1 MMSWLSGSSKSQR
14 GDFNVVIYESDYKQL
29 CTWVLK
35 KTDIETGGD
44 LFGLWADK
52 HTAVIQFVVGPGQN
66 CRRSSV
72 SFYQD
77 INYLEK
83 IGEHMTIREGVCHIG
98 EWHSHHQLGLAR
110 PSGGDENTVW
120 NNMPTYNL
128 KRFVIFIANLEQ
140 LRKDSY
146 NVNIGCFL
154 FELESVNG
162 KEKQLP
168 VLQGTFKILKNENLL
183 NRKLLRKRDEGAEH
197 DKIEISMECLKM
209 EISPEGPPQV
219 TYVTKTSSSSGN
231 KRPKTEGESGKKN
244 NKKSRKDARASSVGN
259 ENTQGKKSMTPDD
272 FKKGKSTG
280 AEGTHKTATSDS
292 NEGNDSHGSQPD
304 DPKQGKSTG
313 AEGTHKTATSDSN
326 EGNDSHGSQP
336 DDPKQGKLTGA
347 EGTQMIATSDSNE
360 TNDSHGSEAN
370 DPKQGKST
378 RAEDTHKT
386 ATSDSNEPNDS
397 HGSQADDPKQGK
409 STGVEGT
416 HKTATSDSNEG
427 NDSHGSQPDDPKQGK
442 LTGAEGTQM
451 IATSDPNEP
460 NDSHGSQPDDPKQGK
475 STGVEG
481 THKTATSDSNE
492 GNDSHGSQPD
502 DPKQGKLTGAEGTQM
517 IATSDSNET
526 NDSHGS
532 EANDPKQ
539 GKSTRAEDTHK
550 TATSDS
556 NEGNDSHGSQAE
568 NSNELLTNDEGNA
581 QTSGGE
587 GTNLASDPLPQE
599 KEMDHED
606 QPGIQLLESKAN
618 VTRAS
623 HDKTQE
629 GTSNK
634 ESNDDKRNVNISE
647 VEGENST
654 DDQQLPEKD
663 QEHETQPNSRKPEG
677 DANDH
682 NASHDRTEEG
692 KSSKVSNKDG
702 GKAKIEGEKSADNAE
717 PPSKDSNK
725 AFNSLDQDQT
735 SRSNKNVS
743 GQGETPM
750 KDKQTKSRIQRSDRG
765 ANKQVKPHDSD
776 KDKLREGQKN
786 DASRAGSSQ
795 PIPEKSSKATKATP
809 KSKSGAPPSSS
820 VPGKAVPVKPA
831 DKGAKKKV
839 EEKGGIG
846 KKGGPTKYKNKTP
859 SK

>member
-1 MMSWLSGSSKSQR
+1 MMSLLSWSSKSQR
-14 GDFNVVIYESDYKQL
+14 GNFNVVIYESDYKQL
-29 CTWVLK
+29 CAWVLK
-35 KTDIETGGD
+35 KTNIETGGD

-77 INYLEK
+77 ISYLEE
-83 IGEHMTIREGVCHIG
+83 IGSQMTKGEGVCHIG

-146 NVNIGCFL
+146 NVDIGCFL
-154 FELESVNG
+154 FELESDNG

-168 VLQGTFKILKNENLL
+168 VLQGTFKILQKENPW
-183 NRKLLRKRDEGAEH
+183 NGKLLRKRDEGAEH
-197 DKIEISMECLKM
+197 EKIEIKMECLEM
-209 EISPEGPPQV
+209 EISPEGPPRV

-231 KRPKTEGESGKKN
+231 KRPKTEDESGEKN
-244 NKKSRKDARASSVGN
+244 NKKSRKYAKAGSVGN
-259 ENTQGKKSMTPDD
+259 ENTQGKKNRTPDD
-272 FKKGKSTG
+272 LKKGKSTG
-280 AEGTHKTATSDS
+280 TEGTHKTATSDP

-304 DPKQGKSTG
+304 KPEKGKSTG
-313 AEGTHKTATSDSN
+313 PEGTHKTA
-326 EGNDSHGSQP
+326 
-336 DDPKQGKLTGA
+336 A
-347 EGTQMIATSDSNE
+347 SDSNE
-360 TNDSHGSEAN
+360 TNDFDGCHAN
-370 DPKQGKST
+370 DPKQVKST

-386 ATSDSNEPNDS
+386 ATSDSNKGNDS
-397 HGSQADDPKQGK
+397 HESQADDPKQEK
-409 STGVEGT
+409 LTGTEGT
-416 HKTATSDSNEG
+416 HKTATSDSNVS
-427 NDSHGSQPDDPKQGK
+427 NDSHGSQAENFDPKQ
-442 LTGAEGTQM
+442 
-451 IATSDPNEP
+451 
-460 NDSHGSQPDDPKQGK
+460 
-475 STGVEG
+475 V
-481 THKTATSDSNE
+481 
-492 GNDSHGSQPD
+492 
-502 DPKQGKLTGAEGTQM
+502 
-517 IATSDSNET
+517 
-526 NDSHGS
+526 
-532 EANDPKQ
+532 
-539 GKSTRAEDTHK
+539 KSTRAEDTHK

-556 NEGNDSHGSQAE
+556 NKGNDSHESQADDPKQEKLTGTEGTHKTATSDSNVSNDSHGSQAE
-568 NSNELLTNDEGNA
+568 NSNGLLTNDEGNA

-587 GTNLASDPLPQE
+587 GTNLASDPLPKE
-599 KEMDHED
+599 KDEDHED
-606 QPGIQLLESKAN
+606 QSDIQLLESKAN
-618 VTRAS
+618 VTGAS
-623 HDKTQE
+623 PEKTQE

-634 ESNDDKRNVNISE
+634 ESNDDTRSVNISE

-654 DDQQLPEKD
+654 DDQRLPEKD

-717 PPSKDSNK
+717 PPGKDSNK
-725 AFNSLDQDQT
+725 AFNPLDQDQT
-735 SRSNKNVS
+735 SRSNKNMS
-743 GQGETPM
+743 RQGETFM
-750 KDKQTKSRIQRSDRG
+750 KDKKTKSRSQRSDCG
-765 ANKQVKPHDSD
+765 ANKQENPHDSD

-786 DASRAGSSQ
+786 DVSKVGSSQ
-795 PIPEKSSKATKATP
+795 PTPGKSSKATKATP
-809 KSKSGAPPSSS
+809 KSKSGTPPSSS

-831 DKGAKKKV
+831 GKEAMKKV

-846 KKGGPTKYKNKTP
+846 KKGGPTKYKNKKP

>member
-1 MMSWLSGSSKSQR
+1 MSWLSGSSKSQR

-52 HTAVIQFVVGPGQN
+52 HTAVIQFVVGPGRN

-83 IGEHMTIREGVCHIG
+83 IGEQMTKSEGVCHIG

-168 VLQGTFKILKNENLL
+168 VLQGTFKILKNENPL

-197 DKIEISMECLKM
+197 DKIEIKMECLKM

-231 KRPKTEGESGKKN
+231 KRPKTEDESGKKN

-259 ENTQGKKSMTPDD
+259 ENTQGKKNMTPDD
-272 FKKGKSTG
+272 LKKGKSTG

-292 NEGNDSHGSQPD
+292 NETNDSHGSQANDPKQGKSTRAEDTHKTATSDSNEPNDSHGSQAD

-360 TNDSHGSEAN
+360 TNDSHGS
-370 DPKQGKST
+370 Q
-378 RAEDTHKT
+378 
-386 ATSDSNEPNDS
+386 
-397 HGSQADDPKQGK
+397 
-409 STGVEGT
+409 
-416 HKTATSDSNEG
+416 
-427 NDSHGSQPDDPKQGK
+427 
-442 LTGAEGTQM
+442 
-451 IATSDPNEP
+451 
-460 NDSHGSQPDDPKQGK
+460 
-475 STGVEG
+475 
-481 THKTATSDSNE
+481 
-492 GNDSHGSQPD
+492 
-502 DPKQGKLTGAEGTQM
+502 
-517 IATSDSNET
+517 
-526 NDSHGS
+526 
-532 EANDPKQ
+532 ANDPKQ

-568 NSNELLTNDEGNA
+568 NSNGLLTNDEGNA

-599 KEMDHED
+599 KEKDHED

-717 PPSKDSNK
+717 PPGKDSNK

-750 KDKQTKSRIQRSDRG
+750 KDKQTKSRSQRSDRG

-786 DASRAGSSQ
+786 DASKAGSSQ
-795 PIPEKSSKATKATP
+795 PTPGKSSKATKATP
-809 KSKSGAPPSSS
+809 KSKSGTPPSSS

-831 DKGAKKKV
+831 GKEAMKKV

-846 KKGGPTKYKNKTP
+846 KKGGPTKYMNKKP

>member
-1 MMSWLSGSSKSQR
+1 MSWLSGSSKSQR

-35 KTDIETGGD
+35 NTDIETGGD

-83 IGEHMTIREGVCHIG
+83 IGEQMTKSEGVCHIG

-168 VLQGTFKILKNENLL
+168 VLQGTFKILKNENPL

-197 DKIEISMECLKM
+197 DKIEIKMECLKM

-231 KRPKTEGESGKKN
+231 KRPKTEDESGKKN

-259 ENTQGKKSMTPDD
+259 ENTQGKKNMTPDD
-272 FKKGKSTG
+272 LKKGKSTG

-292 NEGNDSHGSQPD
+292 NETNDSHGSQANDPKQGKSTRAEDTHKTATSDSNEPNDSHGSQAD

-360 TNDSHGSEAN
+360 TNDSHGS
-370 DPKQGKST
+370 Q
-378 RAEDTHKT
+378 
-386 ATSDSNEPNDS
+386 
-397 HGSQADDPKQGK
+397 
-409 STGVEGT
+409 
-416 HKTATSDSNEG
+416 
-427 NDSHGSQPDDPKQGK
+427 
-442 LTGAEGTQM
+442 
-451 IATSDPNEP
+451 
-460 NDSHGSQPDDPKQGK
+460 
-475 STGVEG
+475 
-481 THKTATSDSNE
+481 
-492 GNDSHGSQPD
+492 
-502 DPKQGKLTGAEGTQM
+502 
-517 IATSDSNET
+517 
-526 NDSHGS
+526 
-532 EANDPKQ
+532 ANDPKQ

-568 NSNELLTNDEGNA
+568 NSNGLLTNDEGNA

-599 KEMDHED
+599 KEKDHED

-717 PPSKDSNK
+717 PPGKDLNK

-750 KDKQTKSRIQRSDRG
+750 KDKQTKSRSQRSDRG
-765 ANKQVKPHDSD
+765 ANKQVNPHDSD

-786 DASRAGSSQ
+786 DASKAGSSQ
-795 PIPEKSSKATKATP
+795 PTPGKSSKATKATP
-809 KSKSGAPPSSS
+809 KSKSGTPPSSS

-831 DKGAKKKV
+831 GKEAMKKV

-846 KKGGPTKYKNKTP
+846 KKGGPTKYMNKKP

>member
-1 MMSWLSGSSKSQR
+1 MSWLSGSSKSQR

-35 KTDIETGGD
+35 NTDIETGGD

-83 IGEHMTIREGVCHIG
+83 IGEQMTKSEGVCHIG

-168 VLQGTFKILKNENLL
+168 VLQGTFKILKNENPL

-197 DKIEISMECLKM
+197 DKIEIKMECLKM

-231 KRPKTEGESGKKN
+231 KRPKTEDESGKKN

-259 ENTQGKKSMTPDD
+259 ENTQGKKNMTPDD
-272 FKKGKSTG
+272 LKKGKSTG
-280 AEGTHKTATSDS
+280 AEGTHKTATSV
-292 NEGNDSHGSQPD
+292 
-304 DPKQGKSTG
+304 
-313 AEGTHKTATSDSN
+313 
-326 EGNDSHGSQP
+326 
-336 DDPKQGKLTGA
+336 
-347 EGTQMIATSDSNE
+347 SNE
-360 TNDSHGSEAN
+360 TNDSHGSQEN

-409 STGVEGT
+409 STGAEGT

-427 NDSHGSQPDDPKQGK
+427 NDSHGSQPDDPKQVK
-442 LTGAEGTQM
+442 LTGAEGT
-451 IATSDPNEP
+451 
-460 NDSHGSQPDDPKQGK
+460 H
-475 STGVEG
+475 
-481 THKTATSDSNE
+481 
-492 GNDSHGSQPD
+492 
-502 DPKQGKLTGAEGTQM
+502 M

-532 EANDPKQ
+532 QANDPKQ

-568 NSNELLTNDEGNA
+568 NSNGLLTNDEGNT

-599 KEMDHED
+599 KDKDHED

-618 VTRAS
+618 VTGAS

-692 KSSKVSNKDG
+692 KSSKVSNKDE

-717 PPSKDSNK
+717 PPGKDSNK
-725 AFNSLDQDQT
+725 AFNSLDQNQT

-750 KDKQTKSRIQRSDRG
+750 KDKQTKSRSQRSDRG

-776 KDKLREGQKN
+776 KDKLREGQEN

>member
-1 MMSWLSGSSKSQR
+1 MSWLSGSSKSQR

-83 IGEHMTIREGVCHIG
+83 TGEHMTLREGVCHIG

-168 VLQGTFKILKNENLL
+168 VLQGTFKILKNENPL

-197 DKIEISMECLKM
+197 DKIEIKMECLKM

-231 KRPKTEGESGKKN
+231 KRPKTEDESGKKN

-259 ENTQGKKSMTPDD
+259 ENTQGKKNMTPDD
-272 FKKGKSTG
+272 LKKGKSTG

-292 NEGNDSHGSQPD
+292 NETNDSHGSQ
-304 DPKQGKSTG
+304 
-313 AEGTHKTATSDSN
+313 
-326 EGNDSHGSQP
+326 
-336 DDPKQGKLTGA
+336 
-347 EGTQMIATSDSNE
+347 
-360 TNDSHGSEAN
+360 AN

-397 HGSQADDPKQGK
+397 HGSQADDPEQGK
-409 STGVEGT
+409 STGAEGT

-427 NDSHGSQPDDPKQGK
+427 NDSHGSQPDDP
-442 LTGAEGTQM
+442 
-451 IATSDPNEP
+451 I
-460 NDSHGSQPDDPKQGK
+460 
-475 STGVEG
+475 
-481 THKTATSDSNE
+481 
-492 GNDSHGSQPD
+492 
-502 DPKQGKLTGAEGTQM
+502 QGKLTGAEGTQM
-517 IATSDSNET
+517 IATSDSNEI

-532 EANDPKQ
+532 QANDPKQ
-539 GKSTRAEDTHK
+539 GKSTRTEDTHK

-556 NEGNDSHGSQAE
+556 NEGNDSHESQGE
-568 NSNELLTNDEGNA
+568 NSNGLLTNDEGNA

-599 KEMDHED
+599 KEKDHED

-717 PPSKDSNK
+717 PPGKDSNK

-750 KDKQTKSRIQRSDRG
+750 KDKQTKSGSQRSDRG

-846 KKGGPTKYKNKTP
+846 KKGGPTKYKNKKP

>member
-35 KTDIETGGD
+35 NTDIETGGD

-83 IGEHMTIREGVCHIG
+83 IGEQMTKSEGVCHIG

-168 VLQGTFKILKNENLL
+168 VLQGTFKILKNENPL
-183 NRKLLRKRDEGAEH
+183 NRKLLRKRDEGAEY
-197 DKIEISMECLKM
+197 DKIEIKMECLKM

-231 KRPKTEGESGKKN
+231 KRPKTEDESGKKN

-259 ENTQGKKSMTPDD
+259 ENTQGKKNMTPDD
-272 FKKGKSTG
+272 LKKGKSTG

-292 NEGNDSHGSQPD
+292 NETNDSHGSQ
-304 DPKQGKSTG
+304 
-313 AEGTHKTATSDSN
+313 
-326 EGNDSHGSQP
+326 
-336 DDPKQGKLTGA
+336 
-347 EGTQMIATSDSNE
+347 
-360 TNDSHGSEAN
+360 AN

-409 STGVEGT
+409 STGAEGT

-427 NDSHGSQPDDPKQGK
+427 NDSHGSQPDDP
-442 LTGAEGTQM
+442 
-451 IATSDPNEP
+451 N
-460 NDSHGSQPDDPKQGK
+460 
-475 STGVEG
+475 
-481 THKTATSDSNE
+481 
-492 GNDSHGSQPD
+492 
-502 DPKQGKLTGAEGTQM
+502 QGKLTGAEGTQM

-532 EANDPKQ
+532 QANDPKQ

-568 NSNELLTNDEGNA
+568 NSNGLLTNDEGNA

-599 KEMDHED
+599 KEKDHED

-717 PPSKDSNK
+717 PPGKDSNK

-750 KDKQTKSRIQRSDRG
+750 KDKQTKSRSQRSDRG

-786 DASRAGSSQ
+786 DASKAGSSQ
-795 PIPEKSSKATKATP
+795 PTPGKSSKATKATP
-809 KSKSGAPPSSS
+809 KSKSGTPPSSS

-831 DKGAKKKV
+831 GKEAMKKV

-846 KKGGPTKYKNKTP
+846 KKGGPTKYMNKKP

>member
-1 MMSWLSGSSKSQR
+1 MSWLSGSSKSQR

-83 IGEHMTIREGVCHIG
+83 TGEHMTLREGVCHIG

-168 VLQGTFKILKNENLL
+168 VLQGTFKILKNENPL

-197 DKIEISMECLKM
+197 DKIEIKMECLKM

-231 KRPKTEGESGKKN
+231 KRPKTEDESGKKN

-259 ENTQGKKSMTPDD
+259 ENTQGKKNMTPDD
-272 FKKGKSTG
+272 LKKGKSTG

-292 NEGNDSHGSQPD
+292 NETNDSHGSQ
-304 DPKQGKSTG
+304 
-313 AEGTHKTATSDSN
+313 
-326 EGNDSHGSQP
+326 
-336 DDPKQGKLTGA
+336 
-347 EGTQMIATSDSNE
+347 
-360 TNDSHGSEAN
+360 AN

-409 STGVEGT
+409 STGAEGT
-416 HKTATSDSNEG
+416 HKTPTSDSNEG
-427 NDSHGSQPDDPKQGK
+427 NDSHGSQPDDPKQVK
-442 LTGAEGTQM
+442 LTGAEGT
-451 IATSDPNEP
+451 
-460 NDSHGSQPDDPKQGK
+460 H
-475 STGVEG
+475 
-481 THKTATSDSNE
+481 
-492 GNDSHGSQPD
+492 
-502 DPKQGKLTGAEGTQM
+502 M

-532 EANDPKQ
+532 QANDPKQ
-539 GKSTRAEDTHK
+539 GKSTRTEDTHK

-556 NEGNDSHGSQAE
+556 NEGNDSHESQGE
-568 NSNELLTNDEGNA
+568 NSNGLLTNDEGNA

-599 KEMDHED
+599 KEKDHED

-634 ESNDDKRNVNISE
+634 ESKDDKRNVNISE

-692 KSSKVSNKDG
+692 KSRKVSNKDG

-717 PPSKDSNK
+717 PPGKDSNK

-750 KDKQTKSRIQRSDRG
+750 KDKQTKSGSQRSDHG

-846 KKGGPTKYKNKTP
+846 KKGSPTKYKNKKP

>member
-1 MMSWLSGSSKSQR
+1 MSWLSGSSKSQR

-35 KTDIETGGD
+35 NTDIETGGD

-83 IGEHMTIREGVCHIG
+83 IGEQMTKSEGVCHIG

-168 VLQGTFKILKNENLL
+168 VLQGTFKILKNENPL
-183 NRKLLRKRDEGAEH
+183 NRKLLRKRDEGAEY
-197 DKIEISMECLKM
+197 DKIEIKMECLKM

-231 KRPKTEGESGKKN
+231 KRPKTEDESGKKN

-259 ENTQGKKSMTPDD
+259 ENTQGKKNMTPDD
-272 FKKGKSTG
+272 LKKGKSTG

-292 NEGNDSHGSQPD
+292 NETNDSHGSQ
-304 DPKQGKSTG
+304 
-313 AEGTHKTATSDSN
+313 
-326 EGNDSHGSQP
+326 
-336 DDPKQGKLTGA
+336 
-347 EGTQMIATSDSNE
+347 
-360 TNDSHGSEAN
+360 AN

-409 STGVEGT
+409 STGAEGT
-416 HKTATSDSNEG
+416 HKTPTSDSNEG
-427 NDSHGSQPDDPKQGK
+427 NDSHGSQPDDPKQVK
-442 LTGAEGTQM
+442 LTGAEGT
-451 IATSDPNEP
+451 
-460 NDSHGSQPDDPKQGK
+460 H
-475 STGVEG
+475 
-481 THKTATSDSNE
+481 
-492 GNDSHGSQPD
+492 
-502 DPKQGKLTGAEGTQM
+502 M

-532 EANDPKQ
+532 QANDPKQ
-539 GKSTRAEDTHK
+539 GKSTRTEDTHK

-556 NEGNDSHGSQAE
+556 NEGNDSHESQGE
-568 NSNELLTNDEGNA
+568 NSNGLLTNDEGNA

-599 KEMDHED
+599 KEKDHED

-692 KSSKVSNKDG
+692 KSRKVSNKDG

-717 PPSKDSNK
+717 PPGKDSNK

-743 GQGETPM
+743 GQGETSM
-750 KDKQTKSRIQRSDRG
+750 KDKQTKSGSQRSDHG

-846 KKGGPTKYKNKTP
+846 KKGSPTKYKNKKP

>member
-1 MMSWLSGSSKSQR
+1 MMSLLSWSSKSQR
-14 GDFNVVIYESDYKQL
+14 GNFNVVIYESDYKQL
-29 CTWVLK
+29 CAWVLK
-35 KTDIETGGD
+35 KTNIETGGD

-83 IGEHMTIREGVCHIG
+83 IGEQMTKSEGVCHIG

-154 FELESVNG
+154 FELESDNG

-168 VLQGTFKILKNENLL
+168 VLQGTFKILQKENPW
-183 NRKLLRKRDEGAEH
+183 NGKLLRKRDKGAEH
-197 DKIEISMECLKM
+197 EKIEIKMECLEM
-209 EISPEGPPQV
+209 EISPEGPPRV

-231 KRPKTEGESGKKN
+231 KRPKTEDESGEKN
-244 NKKSRKDARASSVGN
+244 NKKSRKYAKADSVGN
-259 ENTQGKKSMTPDD
+259 ENTQGKKNRTPDD
-272 FKKGKSTG
+272 LKKGKSTGTEGTHKTATSDPNEGNDSHGSQPDKPEKGKSTG
-280 AEGTHKTATSDS
+280 AEGTHKTA
-292 NEGNDSHGSQPD
+292 
-304 DPKQGKSTG
+304 
-313 AEGTHKTATSDSN
+313 A
-326 EGNDSHGSQP
+326 
-336 DDPKQGKLTGA
+336 
-347 EGTQMIATSDSNE
+347 SDSNE
-360 TNDSHGSEAN
+360 TNDSDGSQAN
-370 DPKQGKST
+370 DPKQVKST

-386 ATSDSNEPNDS
+386 ATSDSNKGNDS
-397 HGSQADDPKQGK
+397 HESQADDPKQGK
-409 STGVEGT
+409 LTGTEGT
-416 HKTATSDSNEG
+416 HKTATSDSNVS
-427 NDSHGSQPDDPKQGK
+427 NDSHGSQAENFDPKQ
-442 LTGAEGTQM
+442 
-451 IATSDPNEP
+451 
-460 NDSHGSQPDDPKQGK
+460 
-475 STGVEG
+475 V
-481 THKTATSDSNE
+481 
-492 GNDSHGSQPD
+492 
-502 DPKQGKLTGAEGTQM
+502 
-517 IATSDSNET
+517 
-526 NDSHGS
+526 
-532 EANDPKQ
+532 
-539 GKSTRAEDTHK
+539 KSTRAEDTHK

-556 NEGNDSHGSQAE
+556 NKGNDSHESQADDPKQGKLTGTEGTHKTATSDSNVSNDSHGSQAENFDPKQVKSTRAEDTHKTATSDSNKGNDSHESQADDPKQGKLTGTEGTHKTAISDSNVINDSHGSQAE
-568 NSNELLTNDEGNA
+568 NSNGLLTNDEGNA

-587 GTNLASDPLPQE
+587 GTNLASDPLPKE
-599 KEMDHED
+599 KDQDHED

-717 PPSKDSNK
+717 PPGKDSNK
-725 AFNSLDQDQT
+725 AFNPLDQDQT
-735 SRSNKNVS
+735 SRSNKNMS
-743 GQGETPM
+743 RQGETFM
-750 KDKQTKSRIQRSDRG
+750 KDKKTKSRSQRSDCG
-765 ANKQVKPHDSD
+765 ANKQENPHDSD

-786 DASRAGSSQ
+786 DVSKVGSSQ
-795 PIPEKSSKATKATP
+795 PTPGKSSKATKATP
-809 KSKSGAPPSSS
+809 KRKSGTPPSSS

-831 DKGAKKKV
+831 GKEAMKKV

-846 KKGGPTKYKNKTP
+846 KKGGPTKYKNKKP

>member
-1 MMSWLSGSSKSQR
+1 MSWLSGSSKSQR

-35 KTDIETGGD
+35 NTDIETGGD

-83 IGEHMTIREGVCHIG
+83 IGEQMTKSEGVCHIG

-168 VLQGTFKILKNENLL
+168 VLQGTFKILKNENPL

-197 DKIEISMECLKM
+197 DKIEIKMECLKM

-231 KRPKTEGESGKKN
+231 KRPKTEDESGKKN
-244 NKKSRKDARASSVGN
+244 NRKSRKDARASSVGN
-259 ENTQGKKSMTPDD
+259 ENTQGKKNMTPDD
-272 FKKGKSTG
+272 LKKGKSTG

-292 NEGNDSHGSQPD
+292 NETNDSHGSQANDPKQGKSTRAEDTHKTATSDSNEPNDSHGSQAD

-360 TNDSHGSEAN
+360 TNDSHGSQAN

-378 RAEDTHKT
+378 RT
-386 ATSDSNEPNDS
+386 
-397 HGSQADDPKQGK
+397 
-409 STGVEGT
+409 
-416 HKTATSDSNEG
+416 
-427 NDSHGSQPDDPKQGK
+427 
-442 LTGAEGTQM
+442 
-451 IATSDPNEP
+451 
-460 NDSHGSQPDDPKQGK
+460 
-475 STGVEG
+475 
-481 THKTATSDSNE
+481 
-492 GNDSHGSQPD
+492 
-502 DPKQGKLTGAEGTQM
+502 
-517 IATSDSNET
+517 
-526 NDSHGS
+526 
-532 EANDPKQ
+532 
-539 GKSTRAEDTHK
+539 EDTHK

-556 NEGNDSHGSQAE
+556 NEGNDSHESQGE
-568 NSNELLTNDEGNA
+568 NSNGLLTNDEGNA

-599 KEMDHED
+599 KEKDHED

-717 PPSKDSNK
+717 PPGKDSNK

-750 KDKQTKSRIQRSDRG
+750 KDKQSKSGSQRSDRG

-846 KKGGPTKYKNKTP
+846 KKGGPTKYKNKKP

>member
-1 MMSWLSGSSKSQR
+1 MSWLSGLSKSQR

-35 KTDIETGGD
+35 NTDIETGGD

-83 IGEHMTIREGVCHIG
+83 IGEQMTKSEGVCHIG

-168 VLQGTFKILKNENLL
+168 VLQGTFKILKNENPL

-197 DKIEISMECLKM
+197 DKIEIKMECLKM

-231 KRPKTEGESGKKN
+231 KRPKTEDESGKKN

-259 ENTQGKKSMTPDD
+259 ENTQGKKNMTPDD
-272 FKKGKSTG
+272 LKKGKSTG

-292 NEGNDSHGSQPD
+292 NETNDSHGSQANDPKQGKSTRAEDTHKTATSDSNEPNDSHGSQAD

-360 TNDSHGSEAN
+360 TNDSHGS
-370 DPKQGKST
+370 Q
-378 RAEDTHKT
+378 
-386 ATSDSNEPNDS
+386 
-397 HGSQADDPKQGK
+397 
-409 STGVEGT
+409 
-416 HKTATSDSNEG
+416 
-427 NDSHGSQPDDPKQGK
+427 
-442 LTGAEGTQM
+442 
-451 IATSDPNEP
+451 
-460 NDSHGSQPDDPKQGK
+460 
-475 STGVEG
+475 
-481 THKTATSDSNE
+481 
-492 GNDSHGSQPD
+492 
-502 DPKQGKLTGAEGTQM
+502 
-517 IATSDSNET
+517 
-526 NDSHGS
+526 
-532 EANDPKQ
+532 ANDPKQ

-568 NSNELLTNDEGNA
+568 NSNGLLTNDEGNA

-599 KEMDHED
+599 KEKDHED

-717 PPSKDSNK
+717 PPGKDSNK

-750 KDKQTKSRIQRSDRG
+750 KDKQTKSRSQRSDRG

-786 DASRAGSSQ
+786 DASKAGSSQ
-795 PIPEKSSKATKATP
+795 PTPGKSSKATKATP
-809 KSKSGAPPSSS
+809 KSKSGTPPSSS

-831 DKGAKKKV
+831 GKEAMKKV

-846 KKGGPTKYKNKTP
+846 KKGGPTKYMNKKP

>member
-1 MMSWLSGSSKSQR
+1 MSWLSGSSKSRR

-83 IGEHMTIREGVCHIG
+83 TGEHMTLREGVCHIG

-168 VLQGTFKILKNENLL
+168 VLQGTFKILKNENPL

-197 DKIEISMECLKM
+197 DKIEIKMECLKM

-231 KRPKTEGESGKKN
+231 KRPKTEDESGKKN

-259 ENTQGKKSMTPDD
+259 ENTQGKKNMTPDD
-272 FKKGKSTG
+272 LKKGKSTG

-292 NEGNDSHGSQPD
+292 NETNDSHGSQANDPKQGKSTRAEDTHKTATSDSNEPNDSHGSQAD

-360 TNDSHGSEAN
+360 TNDSHGS
-370 DPKQGKST
+370 Q
-378 RAEDTHKT
+378 
-386 ATSDSNEPNDS
+386 
-397 HGSQADDPKQGK
+397 
-409 STGVEGT
+409 
-416 HKTATSDSNEG
+416 
-427 NDSHGSQPDDPKQGK
+427 
-442 LTGAEGTQM
+442 
-451 IATSDPNEP
+451 
-460 NDSHGSQPDDPKQGK
+460 
-475 STGVEG
+475 
-481 THKTATSDSNE
+481 
-492 GNDSHGSQPD
+492 
-502 DPKQGKLTGAEGTQM
+502 
-517 IATSDSNET
+517 
-526 NDSHGS
+526 
-532 EANDPKQ
+532 ANDPKQ

-568 NSNELLTNDEGNA
+568 NSNGLLTNDEGNA

-599 KEMDHED
+599 KEKDHED

-717 PPSKDSNK
+717 PPGKDSNK

-750 KDKQTKSRIQRSDRG
+750 KDKQTKSRSQRSDRG

-786 DASRAGSSQ
+786 DASKAGSSQ
-795 PIPEKSSKATKATP
+795 PTPGKSSKATKATP
-809 KSKSGAPPSSS
+809 KSKSGTPPSSS

-831 DKGAKKKV
+831 GKEAMKKV

-846 KKGGPTKYKNKTP
+846 KKGGPTKYMNKKP

>member
-1 MMSWLSGSSKSQR
+1 MSWLSGSSKSQR

-35 KTDIETGGD
+35 NTDIETGGD

-66 CRRSSV
+66 CQRSPV

-77 INYLEK
+77 INYLEE
-83 IGEHMTIREGVCHIG
+83 IGKHMTKKEGVCHIG

-168 VLQGTFKILKNENLL
+168 VLQGTFKILKNENPL

-197 DKIEISMECLKM
+197 DKIEIKMECLKM

-231 KRPKTEGESGKKN
+231 KRPKTEDESGKKN
-244 NKKSRKDARASSVGN
+244 NRKSRKDARASSVGN
-259 ENTQGKKSMTPDD
+259 ENTQGKKNMTPDD
-272 FKKGKSTG
+272 LKKGKSTG

-292 NEGNDSHGSQPD
+292 NETNDSHGSQANDPKQGKSTRAEDTHKTATSDSNEPNDSHGSQAD
-304 DPKQGKSTG
+304 DPRQGKSTG

-360 TNDSHGSEAN
+360 TNDSHGSQAN

-378 RAEDTHKT
+378 RT
-386 ATSDSNEPNDS
+386 
-397 HGSQADDPKQGK
+397 
-409 STGVEGT
+409 
-416 HKTATSDSNEG
+416 
-427 NDSHGSQPDDPKQGK
+427 
-442 LTGAEGTQM
+442 
-451 IATSDPNEP
+451 
-460 NDSHGSQPDDPKQGK
+460 
-475 STGVEG
+475 
-481 THKTATSDSNE
+481 
-492 GNDSHGSQPD
+492 
-502 DPKQGKLTGAEGTQM
+502 
-517 IATSDSNET
+517 
-526 NDSHGS
+526 
-532 EANDPKQ
+532 
-539 GKSTRAEDTHK
+539 EDTHK

-556 NEGNDSHGSQAE
+556 NEGNDSHESQGE
-568 NSNELLTNDEGNA
+568 NSNGLLTNDEGNA

-599 KEMDHED
+599 KEKDHED

-717 PPSKDSNK
+717 PPGKDSNK

-750 KDKQTKSRIQRSDRG
+750 KDKQTKSGSQRSDRG

-846 KKGGPTKYKNKTP
+846 TKGGPAKYKNKKP

>member
-1 MMSWLSGSSKSQR
+1 MSWLSGSSKSQR

-35 KTDIETGGD
+35 NTDIETGGD

-83 IGEHMTIREGVCHIG
+83 IGEQMTKSEGVCHIG

-168 VLQGTFKILKNENLL
+168 VLQGTFKILKNENPL

-197 DKIEISMECLKM
+197 DKIEIKMECLKM

-231 KRPKTEGESGKKN
+231 KRPKTEDESGKKN
-244 NKKSRKDARASSVGN
+244 NRKSRKDARASSVGN
-259 ENTQGKKSMTPDD
+259 ENTQGKKNMTPDD
-272 FKKGKSTG
+272 LKKGKSTG

-292 NEGNDSHGSQPD
+292 NETNDSHGSQANDPKQGKSTRAEDTHKTATSDSNEPNDSHGSQAD

-360 TNDSHGSEAN
+360 TNDSHGSQAN

-378 RAEDTHKT
+378 RT
-386 ATSDSNEPNDS
+386 
-397 HGSQADDPKQGK
+397 
-409 STGVEGT
+409 
-416 HKTATSDSNEG
+416 
-427 NDSHGSQPDDPKQGK
+427 
-442 LTGAEGTQM
+442 
-451 IATSDPNEP
+451 
-460 NDSHGSQPDDPKQGK
+460 
-475 STGVEG
+475 
-481 THKTATSDSNE
+481 
-492 GNDSHGSQPD
+492 
-502 DPKQGKLTGAEGTQM
+502 
-517 IATSDSNET
+517 
-526 NDSHGS
+526 
-532 EANDPKQ
+532 
-539 GKSTRAEDTHK
+539 EDTHK

-556 NEGNDSHGSQAE
+556 NEGNDSHESQGE
-568 NSNELLTNDEGNA
+568 NSNGLLTNDEGNA

-599 KEMDHED
+599 KEKDHED

-702 GKAKIEGEKSADNAE
+702 GKAKIEEEKSADNAE
-717 PPSKDSNK
+717 PPGKDSNK

-750 KDKQTKSRIQRSDRG
+750 KDKQTKSGSQRSDRG

-846 KKGGPTKYKNKTP
+846 KKGGPTKYKNKKP

>member
-1 MMSWLSGSSKSQR
+1 MSWLSGSSKSQR

-35 KTDIETGGD
+35 NTDIETGGD
-44 LFGLWADK
+44 LFDLWADK

-83 IGEHMTIREGVCHIG
+83 IGEQMTKSEGVCHIG

-168 VLQGTFKILKNENLL
+168 VLQGTFKLLKNENPL

-197 DKIEISMECLKM
+197 DKIEIKMECLKM

-231 KRPKTEGESGKKN
+231 KRPKTEDESGKKN
-244 NKKSRKDARASSVGN
+244 NRKSRKDARASSVGN
-259 ENTQGKKSMTPDD
+259 ENTQGKKNMTPDD
-272 FKKGKSTG
+272 LKKGKSTG

-292 NEGNDSHGSQPD
+292 NETNDSHGSQANDPKQGKSTRAEDTHKTATSDSNEPNDSHGSQAD

-360 TNDSHGSEAN
+360 TNDSHGSQAN

-378 RAEDTHKT
+378 RT
-386 ATSDSNEPNDS
+386 
-397 HGSQADDPKQGK
+397 
-409 STGVEGT
+409 
-416 HKTATSDSNEG
+416 
-427 NDSHGSQPDDPKQGK
+427 
-442 LTGAEGTQM
+442 
-451 IATSDPNEP
+451 
-460 NDSHGSQPDDPKQGK
+460 
-475 STGVEG
+475 
-481 THKTATSDSNE
+481 
-492 GNDSHGSQPD
+492 
-502 DPKQGKLTGAEGTQM
+502 
-517 IATSDSNET
+517 
-526 NDSHGS
+526 
-532 EANDPKQ
+532 
-539 GKSTRAEDTHK
+539 EDTHK

-556 NEGNDSHGSQAE
+556 NEGNDSHESQGE
-568 NSNELLTNDEGNA
+568 NSNGLLTNDEGNA

-599 KEMDHED
+599 KEKDHED

-717 PPSKDSNK
+717 PPGKDSNK

-750 KDKQTKSRIQRSDRG
+750 KDKQTKSGSQRSDRG

-776 KDKLREGQKN
+776 KDKLREGKKN

-846 KKGGPTKYKNKTP
+846 KKGGPTKYKNKKP

>member
-1 MMSWLSGSSKSQR
+1 MMSLLSWSSKSQR
-14 GDFNVVIYESDYKQL
+14 GNFNVVIYESDYKQL
-29 CTWVLK
+29 CAWVLK
-35 KTDIETGGD
+35 KTNIETGGD

-66 CRRSSV
+66 CQRSPV

-77 INYLEK
+77 INYLEE
-83 IGEHMTIREGVCHIG
+83 IGKHMTKNEGVCHIG

-146 NVNIGCFL
+146 KVNIGCFL
-154 FELESVNG
+154 FELESDNG

-168 VLQGTFKILKNENLL
+168 VLQGTFKILQKENPW
-183 NRKLLRKRDEGAEH
+183 NGKLLRKRDEGAEH
-197 DKIEISMECLKM
+197 DKIEIKMECLKM

-231 KRPKTEGESGKKN
+231 KRPKTEDESGKKN

-259 ENTQGKKSMTPDD
+259 ENTQGKKNMTPDD
-272 FKKGKSTG
+272 LKKGKSTG

-292 NEGNDSHGSQPD
+292 NETNDSHGSQANDPKQGKSTRAEDTHKTATSDSNEPNDSHGSQAD

-360 TNDSHGSEAN
+360 TNDSHGS
-370 DPKQGKST
+370 Q
-378 RAEDTHKT
+378 
-386 ATSDSNEPNDS
+386 
-397 HGSQADDPKQGK
+397 
-409 STGVEGT
+409 
-416 HKTATSDSNEG
+416 
-427 NDSHGSQPDDPKQGK
+427 
-442 LTGAEGTQM
+442 
-451 IATSDPNEP
+451 
-460 NDSHGSQPDDPKQGK
+460 
-475 STGVEG
+475 
-481 THKTATSDSNE
+481 
-492 GNDSHGSQPD
+492 
-502 DPKQGKLTGAEGTQM
+502 
-517 IATSDSNET
+517 
-526 NDSHGS
+526 
-532 EANDPKQ
+532 ANDPKQ

-568 NSNELLTNDEGNA
+568 NSNGLLTNDEGNA

-599 KEMDHED
+599 KEKDHED

-717 PPSKDSNK
+717 PPGKDSNK

-750 KDKQTKSRIQRSDRG
+750 KDKQTKSRSQRSDRG

-786 DASRAGSSQ
+786 DASKAGSSQ
-795 PIPEKSSKATKATP
+795 PTPGKSSKATKATP
-809 KSKSGAPPSSS
+809 KSKSGTPPSSS

-831 DKGAKKKV
+831 GKEAMKKV

-846 KKGGPTKYKNKTP
+846 KKGGPTKYMNKKP

>member
-1 MMSWLSGSSKSQR
+1 MSWLSGSSKSQR

-83 IGEHMTIREGVCHIG
+83 TGEHMTIREGVCHIG

-168 VLQGTFKILKNENLL
+168 VLQGTFKILKNENPL

-197 DKIEISMECLKM
+197 DKIEIKMECLKM

-231 KRPKTEGESGKKN
+231 KRPKTEDESGKKN

-259 ENTQGKKSMTPDD
+259 ENTQGKKNMTPDD
-272 FKKGKSTG
+272 LKKGKSTG

-292 NEGNDSHGSQPD
+292 NETNDSHGSQ
-304 DPKQGKSTG
+304 
-313 AEGTHKTATSDSN
+313 
-326 EGNDSHGSQP
+326 
-336 DDPKQGKLTGA
+336 
-347 EGTQMIATSDSNE
+347 
-360 TNDSHGSEAN
+360 AN

-397 HGSQADDPKQGK
+397 HGSQADDPEQGK
-409 STGVEGT
+409 STGAEGT

-427 NDSHGSQPDDPKQGK
+427 NDSHGSQPDDP
-442 LTGAEGTQM
+442 
-451 IATSDPNEP
+451 I
-460 NDSHGSQPDDPKQGK
+460 
-475 STGVEG
+475 
-481 THKTATSDSNE
+481 
-492 GNDSHGSQPD
+492 
-502 DPKQGKLTGAEGTQM
+502 QGKLTGAEGTQM
-517 IATSDSNET
+517 IATSDSNEI

-532 EANDPKQ
+532 QANDPKQ
-539 GKSTRAEDTHK
+539 GKSTRTEDTHK

-556 NEGNDSHGSQAE
+556 NEGNDSHESQGE
-568 NSNELLTNDEGNA
+568 NSNGLLTNDEGNA

-599 KEMDHED
+599 KEKDHED

-717 PPSKDSNK
+717 PPGKDSNK

-750 KDKQTKSRIQRSDRG
+750 KDKQTKSGSQRSDRG

-846 KKGGPTKYKNKTP
+846 KKGGPTKYKNKKP

>member
-1 MMSWLSGSSKSQR
+1 MSWLSGSSKSQR

-35 KTDIETGGD
+35 NTDIETGGD

-83 IGEHMTIREGVCHIG
+83 IGEQMTKSEGVCHIG

-168 VLQGTFKILKNENLL
+168 VLQGTFKILKNENPL

-197 DKIEISMECLKM
+197 DKIEIKMECLKM

-231 KRPKTEGESGKKN
+231 KRPKTEDESGKKN
-244 NKKSRKDARASSVGN
+244 NRKSRKDARASSVGN
-259 ENTQGKKSMTPDD
+259 ENTQGKKNMTPDD
-272 FKKGKSTG
+272 LKKGKSTG

-292 NEGNDSHGSQPD
+292 NETNDSHGSQANDPKQGKSTRAEDTHKTATSDSNEPNDSHGSQAD

-360 TNDSHGSEAN
+360 TNDSHGSQAN

-378 RAEDTHKT
+378 RT
-386 ATSDSNEPNDS
+386 
-397 HGSQADDPKQGK
+397 
-409 STGVEGT
+409 
-416 HKTATSDSNEG
+416 
-427 NDSHGSQPDDPKQGK
+427 
-442 LTGAEGTQM
+442 
-451 IATSDPNEP
+451 
-460 NDSHGSQPDDPKQGK
+460 
-475 STGVEG
+475 
-481 THKTATSDSNE
+481 
-492 GNDSHGSQPD
+492 
-502 DPKQGKLTGAEGTQM
+502 
-517 IATSDSNET
+517 
-526 NDSHGS
+526 
-532 EANDPKQ
+532 
-539 GKSTRAEDTHK
+539 EDTHK

-556 NEGNDSHGSQAE
+556 NEGNDSHESQGE
-568 NSNELLTNDEGNA
+568 NSNGLLTNDEGNA

-599 KEMDHED
+599 KEKDHED

-618 VTRAS
+618 VTGAS
-623 HDKTQE
+623 PEKTQE

-634 ESNDDKRNVNISE
+634 ESNDDTRSVNISE

-654 DDQQLPEKD
+654 DDQRLPEKD

-717 PPSKDSNK
+717 PPGKDSNK

-750 KDKQTKSRIQRSDRG
+750 KDKQTKSGSQRSDRG

-776 KDKLREGQKN
+776 KDKLREGKKN

-846 KKGGPTKYKNKTP
+846 KKGGPTKYKNKKP

>member
-1 MMSWLSGSSKSQR
+1 MSWLSGSSKSQR

-83 IGEHMTIREGVCHIG
+83 TGEHMTLREGVCHIG

-168 VLQGTFKILKNENLL
+168 VLQGTFKILKNENPL

-197 DKIEISMECLKM
+197 DKIEIKMECLKM

-231 KRPKTEGESGKKN
+231 KRPKTEDESGKKN

-259 ENTQGKKSMTPDD
+259 ENTQGKKNMTPDD
-272 FKKGKSTG
+272 LKKGKSTG

-292 NEGNDSHGSQPD
+292 NEPNDSHGSQADDPKQGKSTGAEGTHKTATSVSNETNDSHGSQENDPKQGKSTRAEDTHKTATSDSNEPNDSHGSQAD

-347 EGTQMIATSDSNE
+347 EGTHMIATSDSNE
-360 TNDSHGSEAN
+360 TNDSHGS
-370 DPKQGKST
+370 Q
-378 RAEDTHKT
+378 
-386 ATSDSNEPNDS
+386 
-397 HGSQADDPKQGK
+397 
-409 STGVEGT
+409 
-416 HKTATSDSNEG
+416 
-427 NDSHGSQPDDPKQGK
+427 
-442 LTGAEGTQM
+442 
-451 IATSDPNEP
+451 
-460 NDSHGSQPDDPKQGK
+460 
-475 STGVEG
+475 
-481 THKTATSDSNE
+481 
-492 GNDSHGSQPD
+492 
-502 DPKQGKLTGAEGTQM
+502 
-517 IATSDSNET
+517 
-526 NDSHGS
+526 
-532 EANDPKQ
+532 ANDPKQ

-568 NSNELLTNDEGNA
+568 NSNGLLTNDEGNA
-581 QTSGGE
+581 LTSGWE

-599 KEMDHED
+599 KDKDHED

-717 PPSKDSNK
+717 PPGKDSNK
-725 AFNSLDQDQT
+725 AFNPLDQDQT

-743 GQGETPM
+743 GQGETPI
-750 KDKQTKSRIQRSDRG
+750 KDKQTKSRSQRSDRG

-839 EEKGGIG
+839 EEKGSIG
-846 KKGGPTKYKNKTP
+846 KKGGPTKYKNEKP

>member
-1 MMSWLSGSSKSQR
+1 MSWLSGSSKSQR

-83 IGEHMTIREGVCHIG
+83 TGEHMTLREGVCHIG

-162 KEKQLP
+162 KEEQLP
-168 VLQGTFKILKNENLL
+168 VLQGTFKILKNENPL

-197 DKIEISMECLKM
+197 DKIEIKMECLKM

-231 KRPKTEGESGKKN
+231 KRPKTEDESGKKN

-259 ENTQGKKSMTPDD
+259 ENTQGKKNMTPDD
-272 FKKGKSTG
+272 LKKGKSTG

-292 NEGNDSHGSQPD
+292 NETNDSHGSQTNDPKQGKSTRAEDTHKTATSDSNEPNDSHGSQAD

-360 TNDSHGSEAN
+360 TNDSHGSQAN

-378 RAEDTHKT
+378 RT
-386 ATSDSNEPNDS
+386 
-397 HGSQADDPKQGK
+397 
-409 STGVEGT
+409 
-416 HKTATSDSNEG
+416 
-427 NDSHGSQPDDPKQGK
+427 
-442 LTGAEGTQM
+442 
-451 IATSDPNEP
+451 
-460 NDSHGSQPDDPKQGK
+460 
-475 STGVEG
+475 
-481 THKTATSDSNE
+481 
-492 GNDSHGSQPD
+492 
-502 DPKQGKLTGAEGTQM
+502 
-517 IATSDSNET
+517 
-526 NDSHGS
+526 
-532 EANDPKQ
+532 
-539 GKSTRAEDTHK
+539 EDTHK

-556 NEGNDSHGSQAE
+556 NEGNDSHESQGE
-568 NSNELLTNDEGNA
+568 NSNGLLTNDEGNA

-599 KEMDHED
+599 KEKDHED

-682 NASHDRTEEG
+682 NSSHDRTEEG

-717 PPSKDSNK
+717 PPGKDSNK

-750 KDKQTKSRIQRSDRG
+750 KDKQTKSGSQRSDRG

-776 KDKLREGQKN
+776 KEKLREGQKN

-846 KKGGPTKYKNKTP
+846 KKGGPTKYKNKKP

>member
-1 MMSWLSGSSKSQR
+1 MSWLSGSSKSQR

-83 IGEHMTIREGVCHIG
+83 TGEHMTLREGVCHIG

-168 VLQGTFKILKNENLL
+168 VLQGTFKILKNENPL

-197 DKIEISMECLKM
+197 DKIEIKMECLKM

-231 KRPKTEGESGKKN
+231 KRPKTEDESGKKN

-259 ENTQGKKSMTPDD
+259 ENTQGKKNMTPDD
-272 FKKGKSTG
+272 LKKGKSTG

-292 NEGNDSHGSQPD
+292 NETNDSHGSQANDPKQGKSTRAEDTHKTATSDSNEPNDSHGSQAD

-360 TNDSHGSEAN
+360 TNDSHGS
-370 DPKQGKST
+370 Q
-378 RAEDTHKT
+378 
-386 ATSDSNEPNDS
+386 
-397 HGSQADDPKQGK
+397 
-409 STGVEGT
+409 
-416 HKTATSDSNEG
+416 
-427 NDSHGSQPDDPKQGK
+427 
-442 LTGAEGTQM
+442 
-451 IATSDPNEP
+451 
-460 NDSHGSQPDDPKQGK
+460 
-475 STGVEG
+475 
-481 THKTATSDSNE
+481 
-492 GNDSHGSQPD
+492 
-502 DPKQGKLTGAEGTQM
+502 
-517 IATSDSNET
+517 
-526 NDSHGS
+526 
-532 EANDPKQ
+532 ANDPKQ

-568 NSNELLTNDEGNA
+568 NSNGLLTNDEGNA

-599 KEMDHED
+599 KEKDHED

-702 GKAKIEGEKSADNAE
+702 GKAKIEGKKSADNAE
-717 PPSKDSNK
+717 PPGKDSNK

-750 KDKQTKSRIQRSDRG
+750 KDKQTKSRSQRSDRG

-786 DASRAGSSQ
+786 DASKAGSSQ
-795 PIPEKSSKATKATP
+795 PTPGKSSKATKATP
-809 KSKSGAPPSSS
+809 KSKSGTPPSSS

-831 DKGAKKKV
+831 GKEAMKKV

-846 KKGGPTKYKNKTP
+846 KKGGPTKYMNKKP

>member
-1 MMSWLSGSSKSQR
+1 MSWLSGSSKSQR

-35 KTDIETGGD
+35 NTDIETGGD

-83 IGEHMTIREGVCHIG
+83 IGEQMTKSEGVCHIG

-168 VLQGTFKILKNENLL
+168 VLQGTFKILKNENPL

-197 DKIEISMECLKM
+197 DKIEIKMECLKM

-231 KRPKTEGESGKKN
+231 KRPKTEDESGKKN
-244 NKKSRKDARASSVGN
+244 NRKSRKDARASSVGN
-259 ENTQGKKSMTPDD
+259 ENTQGKKNMTPDD
-272 FKKGKSTG
+272 LKKGKSTG

-292 NEGNDSHGSQPD
+292 NETNDSHGSQANDPKQGKSTRTEDTHKTATSDSNEPNDSYGSQAD

-360 TNDSHGSEAN
+360 TNDSHGSQAN

-378 RAEDTHKT
+378 RT
-386 ATSDSNEPNDS
+386 
-397 HGSQADDPKQGK
+397 
-409 STGVEGT
+409 
-416 HKTATSDSNEG
+416 
-427 NDSHGSQPDDPKQGK
+427 
-442 LTGAEGTQM
+442 
-451 IATSDPNEP
+451 
-460 NDSHGSQPDDPKQGK
+460 
-475 STGVEG
+475 
-481 THKTATSDSNE
+481 
-492 GNDSHGSQPD
+492 
-502 DPKQGKLTGAEGTQM
+502 
-517 IATSDSNET
+517 
-526 NDSHGS
+526 
-532 EANDPKQ
+532 
-539 GKSTRAEDTHK
+539 EDTHK

-556 NEGNDSHGSQAE
+556 NEGNDSHESQGE
-568 NSNELLTNDEGNA
+568 NSNGLLTNDEGNA

-599 KEMDHED
+599 KEKDHED

-618 VTRAS
+618 VTGAS
-623 HDKTQE
+623 PEKTQE

-634 ESNDDKRNVNISE
+634 ESNDDTRSVNISE

-654 DDQQLPEKD
+654 DDQRLPEKD

-717 PPSKDSNK
+717 PPGKDSNK

-750 KDKQTKSRIQRSDRG
+750 KDKQTKSGSQRSDRG

-846 KKGGPTKYKNKTP
+846 KKGGPTKYKNKKP

>member
-1 MMSWLSGSSKSQR
+1 MSWLSGSSKSQR

-35 KTDIETGGD
+35 NTDIETGGD

-83 IGEHMTIREGVCHIG
+83 IGEQMTKSEGVCHIG

-168 VLQGTFKILKNENLL
+168 VLQGTFKILKNENPL

-197 DKIEISMECLKM
+197 DKIEIKMECLKM

-231 KRPKTEGESGKKN
+231 KRPKTEDESGKKN
-244 NKKSRKDARASSVGN
+244 NRKSRKDARASSVGN
-259 ENTQGKKSMTPDD
+259 ENTQGKKNMTPDD
-272 FKKGKSTG
+272 LKKGKSTG

-292 NEGNDSHGSQPD
+292 NETNDSHGTQANDPKQGKSTRAEDTHKTATSDSNEPNDSHGSQAD

-360 TNDSHGSEAN
+360 TNDSHGSQAN

-378 RAEDTHKT
+378 RT
-386 ATSDSNEPNDS
+386 
-397 HGSQADDPKQGK
+397 
-409 STGVEGT
+409 
-416 HKTATSDSNEG
+416 
-427 NDSHGSQPDDPKQGK
+427 
-442 LTGAEGTQM
+442 
-451 IATSDPNEP
+451 
-460 NDSHGSQPDDPKQGK
+460 
-475 STGVEG
+475 
-481 THKTATSDSNE
+481 
-492 GNDSHGSQPD
+492 
-502 DPKQGKLTGAEGTQM
+502 
-517 IATSDSNET
+517 
-526 NDSHGS
+526 
-532 EANDPKQ
+532 
-539 GKSTRAEDTHK
+539 EDTHK

-556 NEGNDSHGSQAE
+556 NEGNDSHESQGE
-568 NSNELLTNDEGNA
+568 NSNGLLTNDEGNA

-599 KEMDHED
+599 KEKDHED

-629 GTSNK
+629 GTSKK

-717 PPSKDSNK
+717 PPGKDSNK

-750 KDKQTKSRIQRSDRG
+750 KDKQTKSGSQRSDRG

-846 KKGGPTKYKNKTP
+846 KKGGPTKYKNKKP

>member
-1 MMSWLSGSSKSQR
+1 MSWLSGSSKSQR

-35 KTDIETGGD
+35 NTDIETGGD

-83 IGEHMTIREGVCHIG
+83 IGEQMTKSEGVCHIG

-168 VLQGTFKILKNENLL
+168 VLQGTFKILKNENPL

-197 DKIEISMECLKM
+197 DKIEIKMECLKM

-231 KRPKTEGESGKKN
+231 KRPKTEDESGKKN
-244 NKKSRKDARASSVGN
+244 NRKSRKDARASSVGN
-259 ENTQGKKSMTPDD
+259 ENTQGKKNMTPDD
-272 FKKGKSTG
+272 LKKGKSTG

-292 NEGNDSHGSQPD
+292 NETNDSHGSQANDPKQGKSTRAEDTHKTATSDSNEPNDSHGSQAD

-360 TNDSHGSEAN
+360 TNDSHGSQAN

-378 RAEDTHKT
+378 RT
-386 ATSDSNEPNDS
+386 
-397 HGSQADDPKQGK
+397 
-409 STGVEGT
+409 
-416 HKTATSDSNEG
+416 
-427 NDSHGSQPDDPKQGK
+427 
-442 LTGAEGTQM
+442 
-451 IATSDPNEP
+451 
-460 NDSHGSQPDDPKQGK
+460 
-475 STGVEG
+475 
-481 THKTATSDSNE
+481 
-492 GNDSHGSQPD
+492 
-502 DPKQGKLTGAEGTQM
+502 
-517 IATSDSNET
+517 
-526 NDSHGS
+526 
-532 EANDPKQ
+532 
-539 GKSTRAEDTHK
+539 EDTHK

-556 NEGNDSHGSQAE
+556 NEGNDSHESQGE
-568 NSNELLTNDEGNA
+568 NSNGLLTNDEGNA

-599 KEMDHED
+599 KEKDHED

-717 PPSKDSNK
+717 PPGKDSNK

-750 KDKQTKSRIQRSDRG
+750 KDKQTKSGSQRSDRG

-846 KKGGPTKYKNKTP
+846 KKGGPTKYKNKKP

>member
-1 MMSWLSGSSKSQR
+1 MMSLLSWSSKSQR
-14 GDFNVVIYESDYKQL
+14 GNFNVVIYESDYKQL
-29 CTWVLK
+29 CAWVLK
-35 KTDIETGGD
+35 KTNIETGGD

-66 CRRSSV
+66 CQRSPV

-77 INYLEK
+77 INYLEE
-83 IGEHMTIREGVCHIG
+83 IGKHMTKNEGVCHIG

-168 VLQGTFKILKNENLL
+168 VLQGTFKILKNENPL

-197 DKIEISMECLKM
+197 DKIEIKMECLKM

-231 KRPKTEGESGKKN
+231 KRPKTEDESGKKN

-259 ENTQGKKSMTPDD
+259 ENTQGKKNMTPDD
-272 FKKGKSTG
+272 LKKGKSTG

-292 NEGNDSHGSQPD
+292 NETNDSHGSQANDPKQGKSTRAEDTHKTATSDSNEPNDSHGSQAD

-360 TNDSHGSEAN
+360 TNDSHGS
-370 DPKQGKST
+370 Q
-378 RAEDTHKT
+378 
-386 ATSDSNEPNDS
+386 
-397 HGSQADDPKQGK
+397 
-409 STGVEGT
+409 
-416 HKTATSDSNEG
+416 
-427 NDSHGSQPDDPKQGK
+427 
-442 LTGAEGTQM
+442 
-451 IATSDPNEP
+451 
-460 NDSHGSQPDDPKQGK
+460 
-475 STGVEG
+475 
-481 THKTATSDSNE
+481 
-492 GNDSHGSQPD
+492 
-502 DPKQGKLTGAEGTQM
+502 
-517 IATSDSNET
+517 
-526 NDSHGS
+526 
-532 EANDPKQ
+532 ANDPKQ

-568 NSNELLTNDEGNA
+568 NSNGLLTNDEGNA

-599 KEMDHED
+599 KEKDHED

-663 QEHETQPNSRKPEG
+663 QEHETQPNSRKLEG

-717 PPSKDSNK
+717 PPGKDSNK

-750 KDKQTKSRIQRSDRG
+750 KDKQTKSRSQRSDRG

-786 DASRAGSSQ
+786 DASKAGSSQ
-795 PIPEKSSKATKATP
+795 PTPGKSSKATKATP
-809 KSKSGAPPSSS
+809 KSKSGTPPSSS

-831 DKGAKKKV
+831 GKEAMKKV

-846 KKGGPTKYKNKTP
+846 KKGGPTKYMNKKP

>member
-1 MMSWLSGSSKSQR
+1 MSWLSGSSKSQR

-35 KTDIETGGD
+35 NTDIETGGD

-83 IGEHMTIREGVCHIG
+83 IGEQMTKGEGVCHIG

-168 VLQGTFKILKNENLL
+168 VLQGTFKILKNENPL

-197 DKIEISMECLKM
+197 DKIEIKMECLKM

-231 KRPKTEGESGKKN
+231 KRPKTEDESGKKN
-244 NKKSRKDARASSVGN
+244 NRKSRKDARASSVGN
-259 ENTQGKKSMTPDD
+259 ENTQGKKNMTPDD
-272 FKKGKSTG
+272 LKKGKSTG

-292 NEGNDSHGSQPD
+292 NETNDSHGSQANDPKQGKSTRAEDTHKTATSDSNEPNDSHGSQAD

-360 TNDSHGSEAN
+360 TNDSHGSQAN

-378 RAEDTHKT
+378 RT
-386 ATSDSNEPNDS
+386 
-397 HGSQADDPKQGK
+397 
-409 STGVEGT
+409 
-416 HKTATSDSNEG
+416 
-427 NDSHGSQPDDPKQGK
+427 
-442 LTGAEGTQM
+442 
-451 IATSDPNEP
+451 
-460 NDSHGSQPDDPKQGK
+460 
-475 STGVEG
+475 
-481 THKTATSDSNE
+481 
-492 GNDSHGSQPD
+492 
-502 DPKQGKLTGAEGTQM
+502 
-517 IATSDSNET
+517 
-526 NDSHGS
+526 
-532 EANDPKQ
+532 
-539 GKSTRAEDTHK
+539 EDTHK

-556 NEGNDSHGSQAE
+556 NEGNDSHESQGE
-568 NSNELLTNDEGNA
+568 NSNGLLTNDEGNA

-599 KEMDHED
+599 KEKDHED

-717 PPSKDSNK
+717 PPGKDSNK

-750 KDKQTKSRIQRSDRG
+750 KDKQTKSGSQRSDRG

-776 KDKLREGQKN
+776 KDKLREGKKN

-846 KKGGPTKYKNKTP
+846 KKGGPTKYKNKKP

>member
-1 MMSWLSGSSKSQR
+1 MSWLSGSSKSQR

-35 KTDIETGGD
+35 NTDIETGGD

-83 IGEHMTIREGVCHIG
+83 IGEQMTKSEGVCHIG

-168 VLQGTFKILKNENLL
+168 VLQGTFKILKNENPL

-197 DKIEISMECLKM
+197 DKIEIKMECLKM

-231 KRPKTEGESGKKN
+231 KRPKTEDESGKKN
-244 NKKSRKDARASSVGN
+244 NRKSRKDARASSVGN
-259 ENTQGKKSMTPDD
+259 ENTQGKKNMTPDD
-272 FKKGKSTG
+272 LKKGKSTG

-292 NEGNDSHGSQPD
+292 NETNDSHGSQANDPKQGKSTRAEDTHKTATSDSNEPNDSHGSQAD

-360 TNDSHGSEAN
+360 TNDSHGSQAN

-378 RAEDTHKT
+378 RT
-386 ATSDSNEPNDS
+386 
-397 HGSQADDPKQGK
+397 
-409 STGVEGT
+409 
-416 HKTATSDSNEG
+416 
-427 NDSHGSQPDDPKQGK
+427 
-442 LTGAEGTQM
+442 
-451 IATSDPNEP
+451 
-460 NDSHGSQPDDPKQGK
+460 
-475 STGVEG
+475 
-481 THKTATSDSNE
+481 
-492 GNDSHGSQPD
+492 
-502 DPKQGKLTGAEGTQM
+502 
-517 IATSDSNET
+517 
-526 NDSHGS
+526 
-532 EANDPKQ
+532 
-539 GKSTRAEDTHK
+539 EDTHK

-556 NEGNDSHGSQAE
+556 NEGNDSHESQGE
-568 NSNELLTNDEGNA
+568 NSNGLLTNDEGNA

-599 KEMDHED
+599 KEKDHED

-717 PPSKDSNK
+717 PPGKDSNK

-750 KDKQTKSRIQRSDRG
+750 KDKQTKSGSQRSDRG

-776 KDKLREGQKN
+776 KDKLREGKKN

-846 KKGGPTKYKNKTP
+846 TKGGPAKYKNKKP

>member
-1 MMSWLSGSSKSQR
+1 MSWLSGSSKSQR

-35 KTDIETGGD
+35 NTDIETGGD

-83 IGEHMTIREGVCHIG
+83 IGEQMTKSEGVCHIG

-168 VLQGTFKILKNENLL
+168 VLQGTFKILKNENPL

-197 DKIEISMECLKM
+197 DKIEIKMECLKM

-231 KRPKTEGESGKKN
+231 KRPKTEDESGKKN
-244 NKKSRKDARASSVGN
+244 NRKSRKDARASSVGN
-259 ENTQGKKSMTPDD
+259 ENTQGKKNMTPDD
-272 FKKGKSTG
+272 LKKGKSTG

-292 NEGNDSHGSQPD
+292 NETNDSHGSQANDPKQGKSTRAEDTHKTATSDSNEPNDSHGSQAD

-360 TNDSHGSEAN
+360 TNDSHGS
-370 DPKQGKST
+370 Q
-378 RAEDTHKT
+378 
-386 ATSDSNEPNDS
+386 
-397 HGSQADDPKQGK
+397 
-409 STGVEGT
+409 
-416 HKTATSDSNEG
+416 
-427 NDSHGSQPDDPKQGK
+427 
-442 LTGAEGTQM
+442 
-451 IATSDPNEP
+451 
-460 NDSHGSQPDDPKQGK
+460 
-475 STGVEG
+475 
-481 THKTATSDSNE
+481 
-492 GNDSHGSQPD
+492 
-502 DPKQGKLTGAEGTQM
+502 
-517 IATSDSNET
+517 
-526 NDSHGS
+526 
-532 EANDPKQ
+532 ANDPKQ

-556 NEGNDSHGSQAE
+556 NEGNDSHESQGE
-568 NSNELLTNDEGNA
+568 NSNGLLTNDEGNA

-599 KEMDHED
+599 KEKDHED

-618 VTRAS
+618 VTGAS
-623 HDKTQE
+623 PEKTQE

-634 ESNDDKRNVNISE
+634 ESNDDTRSVNISE
-647 VEGENST
+647 VEGENSI
-654 DDQQLPEKD
+654 DDQRLPEKD

-717 PPSKDSNK
+717 PPGKDSNK

-750 KDKQTKSRIQRSDRG
+750 KDKQTKSGSQRSDRG

-846 KKGGPTKYKNKTP
+846 KKGGPTKYKNKKP

>member
-1 MMSWLSGSSKSQR
+1 MMSLLSWSSKSQR
-14 GDFNVVIYESDYKQL
+14 GNFNVVIYESDYKQL
-29 CTWVLK
+29 CAWVLK
-35 KTDIETGGD
+35 KTNIETGGD

-66 CRRSSV
+66 CQRSPV

-77 INYLEK
+77 INYLEE
-83 IGEHMTIREGVCHIG
+83 IGKHMTKNEGVCHIG

-154 FELESVNG
+154 FELESDNG

-168 VLQGTFKILKNENLL
+168 VLQGTFKILKKENPW
-183 NRKLLRKRDEGAEH
+183 NGKLLRKRDEGAEH
-197 DKIEISMECLKM
+197 DKIEIKMECLKM

-231 KRPKTEGESGKKN
+231 KRPKTEDESGKKN

-259 ENTQGKKSMTPDD
+259 ENTQGKKNMTPDD
-272 FKKGKSTG
+272 LKKGKSTG

-292 NEGNDSHGSQPD
+292 NETNDSHGSQ
-304 DPKQGKSTG
+304 
-313 AEGTHKTATSDSN
+313 
-326 EGNDSHGSQP
+326 
-336 DDPKQGKLTGA
+336 
-347 EGTQMIATSDSNE
+347 
-360 TNDSHGSEAN
+360 AN

-409 STGVEGT
+409 STGAEGT
-416 HKTATSDSNEG
+416 HKTPTSDSNEG
-427 NDSHGSQPDDPKQGK
+427 NDSHGSQPDDPKQVK
-442 LTGAEGTQM
+442 LTGAEGT
-451 IATSDPNEP
+451 
-460 NDSHGSQPDDPKQGK
+460 H
-475 STGVEG
+475 
-481 THKTATSDSNE
+481 
-492 GNDSHGSQPD
+492 
-502 DPKQGKLTGAEGTQM
+502 M

-532 EANDPKQ
+532 QANDPKQ
-539 GKSTRAEDTHK
+539 GKSTRTEDTHK

-556 NEGNDSHGSQAE
+556 NEGNDSHESQGE
-568 NSNELLTNDEGNA
+568 NSNGLLTNDEGNA

-599 KEMDHED
+599 KEKDHED

-692 KSSKVSNKDG
+692 KSRKVSNKDG

-717 PPSKDSNK
+717 PPGKDSNK

-743 GQGETPM
+743 GQGETSM
-750 KDKQTKSRIQRSDRG
+750 KDKQTKSGSQRSDHG

-846 KKGGPTKYKNKTP
+846 KKGSPTKYKNKKP

>member
-1 MMSWLSGSSKSQR
+1 MSWLSGSSKSQR

-35 KTDIETGGD
+35 NTDIETGGD

-83 IGEHMTIREGVCHIG
+83 IGEQMTKSEGVCHIG

-162 KEKQLP
+162 KEEQLP
-168 VLQGTFKILKNENLL
+168 VLQGTFKILKNENPL

-197 DKIEISMECLKM
+197 DKIEIKMECLKM

-231 KRPKTEGESGKKN
+231 KRPKTEDESGKKN

-259 ENTQGKKSMTPDD
+259 ENTQGKKNMTPDD
-272 FKKGKSTG
+272 LKKGKSTG

-292 NEGNDSHGSQPD
+292 NETNDSHGSQANDPKQGKSTRAEDTHKTATSDSNEPNDSHGSQAD

-360 TNDSHGSEAN
+360 TNDSHGSQAN

-378 RAEDTHKT
+378 RT
-386 ATSDSNEPNDS
+386 
-397 HGSQADDPKQGK
+397 
-409 STGVEGT
+409 
-416 HKTATSDSNEG
+416 
-427 NDSHGSQPDDPKQGK
+427 
-442 LTGAEGTQM
+442 
-451 IATSDPNEP
+451 
-460 NDSHGSQPDDPKQGK
+460 
-475 STGVEG
+475 
-481 THKTATSDSNE
+481 
-492 GNDSHGSQPD
+492 
-502 DPKQGKLTGAEGTQM
+502 
-517 IATSDSNET
+517 
-526 NDSHGS
+526 
-532 EANDPKQ
+532 
-539 GKSTRAEDTHK
+539 EDTHK

-556 NEGNDSHGSQAE
+556 NEGNDSHESQGE
-568 NSNELLTNDEGNA
+568 NSNGLLTNDEGNA

-599 KEMDHED
+599 KEKDHED

-692 KSSKVSNKDG
+692 KSRKVSNKDG

-717 PPSKDSNK
+717 PPGKDSNK

-750 KDKQTKSRIQRSDRG
+750 KDKQTKSGSQRSDRG

-776 KDKLREGQKN
+776 KEKLREGQKN

-846 KKGGPTKYKNKTP
+846 KKGGPTKYKNKKP

>member
-1 MMSWLSGSSKSQR
+1 MSWLSGSSKSQR

-83 IGEHMTIREGVCHIG
+83 TGEHMTLREGVCHIG

-168 VLQGTFKILKNENLL
+168 VLQGTFKILKNENPL

-197 DKIEISMECLKM
+197 DKIEIKMECLKM

-231 KRPKTEGESGKKN
+231 KRPKTEDESGKKN

-259 ENTQGKKSMTPDD
+259 ENTQGKKNMTPDD
-272 FKKGKSTG
+272 LKKGKSTG
-280 AEGTHKTATSDS
+280 AEGTHK
-292 NEGNDSHGSQPD
+292 
-304 DPKQGKSTG
+304 
-313 AEGTHKTATSDSN
+313 
-326 EGNDSHGSQP
+326 
-336 DDPKQGKLTGA
+336 
-347 EGTQMIATSDSNE
+347 IATSDSNE
-360 TNDSHGSEAN
+360 TNDSHGSQAN

-386 ATSDSNEPNDS
+386 ATSDSNEHNDS

-409 STGVEGT
+409 STGVESTHKTPTSDSNEGNDSHESQADDPKQGKSTGAEGT
-416 HKTATSDSNEG
+416 HKTPTSDSNEG
-427 NDSHGSQPDDPKQGK
+427 NDSHGSQLDDPKQVK
-442 LTGAEGTQM
+442 LTGAEGT
-451 IATSDPNEP
+451 
-460 NDSHGSQPDDPKQGK
+460 H
-475 STGVEG
+475 
-481 THKTATSDSNE
+481 
-492 GNDSHGSQPD
+492 
-502 DPKQGKLTGAEGTQM
+502 M

-532 EANDPKQ
+532 QANDPKQ
-539 GKSTRAEDTHK
+539 GKSTRTEDTHK

-556 NEGNDSHGSQAE
+556 NEGNDSHESQGE
-568 NSNELLTNDEGNA
+568 NSNGLLTNDEGNA

-599 KEMDHED
+599 KEKDHED

-692 KSSKVSNKDG
+692 KSRKVSNKDG

-717 PPSKDSNK
+717 PPGKDSNK

-750 KDKQTKSRIQRSDRG
+750 KDKQTKSGSQRSDRG

-846 KKGGPTKYKNKTP
+846 KKGGPTKYKNKKP

>member
-1 MMSWLSGSSKSQR
+1 MMSLLSWSSKSQR
-14 GDFNVVIYESDYKQL
+14 GNFNVVIYESDYKQL
-29 CTWVLK
+29 CAWVLK
-35 KTDIETGGD
+35 KTNIETGGD

-66 CRRSSV
+66 CQRSPV

-83 IGEHMTIREGVCHIG
+83 TGEHMTIREGVCHIG

-168 VLQGTFKILKNENLL
+168 VLQGTFKILKNENPL

-197 DKIEISMECLKM
+197 DKIEIKMECLKM

-231 KRPKTEGESGKKN
+231 KRPKTEDESGKKN

-259 ENTQGKKSMTPDD
+259 ENTQGKKNMTPDD
-272 FKKGKSTG
+272 LKKGKSTG

-292 NEGNDSHGSQPD
+292 NETNDSHGSQANDPKQGKSTRAEDTLKTATSDSNEHNDSHGSQAD

-360 TNDSHGSEAN
+360 TNDSHGSQAN

-378 RAEDTHKT
+378 RAE
-386 ATSDSNEPNDS
+386 
-397 HGSQADDPKQGK
+397 G
-409 STGVEGT
+409 
-416 HKTATSDSNEG
+416 
-427 NDSHGSQPDDPKQGK
+427 
-442 LTGAEGTQM
+442 
-451 IATSDPNEP
+451 
-460 NDSHGSQPDDPKQGK
+460 
-475 STGVEG
+475 
-481 THKTATSDSNE
+481 
-492 GNDSHGSQPD
+492 
-502 DPKQGKLTGAEGTQM
+502 
-517 IATSDSNET
+517 
-526 NDSHGS
+526 
-532 EANDPKQ
+532 
-539 GKSTRAEDTHK
+539 THK

-568 NSNELLTNDEGNA
+568 NSNGLLTNDEGNA

-599 KEMDHED
+599 KEKDHED

-692 KSSKVSNKDG
+692 KSRKVSNKDG

-717 PPSKDSNK
+717 PPGKDSNK

-750 KDKQTKSRIQRSDRG
+750 KDKQTKSRSQRSDRG

-786 DASRAGSSQ
+786 DASKAGSSQ
-795 PIPEKSSKATKATP
+795 PTPGKSSKATKATP
-809 KSKSGAPPSSS
+809 KSKSGTPPSSS

-831 DKGAKKKV
+831 GKEAMKKV

-846 KKGGPTKYKNKTP
+846 KKGGPTKYMNKKP

>member
-1 MMSWLSGSSKSQR
+1 MSWLSGSSKSQR

-83 IGEHMTIREGVCHIG
+83 IGEHMTKSEGVCHIG

-168 VLQGTFKILKNENLL
+168 VLQGTFKILKNENPL

-197 DKIEISMECLKM
+197 DKIEIKMECLKM

-231 KRPKTEGESGKKN
+231 KRPKTEDESGKKN

-259 ENTQGKKSMTPDD
+259 ENTQGKKNMTPDD
-272 FKKGKSTG
+272 LKKGKSTG

-292 NEGNDSHGSQPD
+292 NETNDSHGSQANDPKQGKSTRAEDTHKTATSDSNEPNDSHGSQAD

-360 TNDSHGSEAN
+360 TNDSHGS
-370 DPKQGKST
+370 Q
-378 RAEDTHKT
+378 
-386 ATSDSNEPNDS
+386 
-397 HGSQADDPKQGK
+397 
-409 STGVEGT
+409 
-416 HKTATSDSNEG
+416 
-427 NDSHGSQPDDPKQGK
+427 
-442 LTGAEGTQM
+442 
-451 IATSDPNEP
+451 
-460 NDSHGSQPDDPKQGK
+460 
-475 STGVEG
+475 
-481 THKTATSDSNE
+481 
-492 GNDSHGSQPD
+492 
-502 DPKQGKLTGAEGTQM
+502 
-517 IATSDSNET
+517 
-526 NDSHGS
+526 
-532 EANDPKQ
+532 ANDPKQ

-568 NSNELLTNDEGNA
+568 NSNGLLTNDEGNA

-599 KEMDHED
+599 KEKDHED

-717 PPSKDSNK
+717 PPGKDSNK

-750 KDKQTKSRIQRSDRG
+750 KDKQTKSRSQRSDRG

-786 DASRAGSSQ
+786 DASKAGSSQ
-795 PIPEKSSKATKATP
+795 PTPGKSSKATKATP
-809 KSKSGAPPSSS
+809 KSKSGTPPSSS

-831 DKGAKKKV
+831 GKEAMKKV

-846 KKGGPTKYKNKTP
+846 KKGGPTKYMNKKP